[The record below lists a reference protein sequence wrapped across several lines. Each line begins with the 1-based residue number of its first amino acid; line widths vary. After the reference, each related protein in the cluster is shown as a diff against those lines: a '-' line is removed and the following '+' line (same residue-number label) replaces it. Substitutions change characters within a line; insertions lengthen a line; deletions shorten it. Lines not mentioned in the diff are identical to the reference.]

1 MHILLWL
8 SAAHKIR
15 PDDIDKA
22 ISAEFPCPQ
31 TDPELHA
38 IVTKNMVHGPCGVT
52 NRNSPC
58 MQDGVCKKSY
68 PKCHVES
75 TQQGDDAYP
84 RYRRRSTA
92 DGGHVSKLKM
102 RAYGKWMQVEVDNT
116 WVVHYNPWLLRQLH
130 CHVNIEMCTSVKAI
144 KYVLKYVTKGC
155 DQAVISLQQTTHAP
169 ICNEIDNFQHGRY
182 VGSSEAAWRILD
194 NAMHAHHPPVVQLAV
209 HLENG
214 QRVYFTEV
222 TAMDK
227 ATDPAP
233 RTTLTDLFRLCRED
247 EFACTQL
254 YADLPAFYT
263 WDKAKKVWK
272 RRKTG
277 KPVPPH
283 NVFEMPAIG
292 RVYTVSPRQGECYF
306 LRLLLHVVRGPCSF
320 DDLKNGDGRMC
331 ETYRE
336 ACLQRGLLE
345 DDHHHDDALRE
356 AAAEQSTPALR
367 SLFAVIITMCE
378 PSNPIQLWADHQES
392 LCEDFL
398 HRHRQ
403 ALRDDTAQ
411 MNDLILNQCLCDIE
425 AKVLMMGGKSLSH
438 YGLPNPERVA
448 ANHLAREYAQHVS
461 YDRDQ
466 QAELADD
473 QQTLLTDDQRIVFD
487 SFMPSVEKKD
497 SGVAWCSSTV
507 RAEQARRSLSTL
519 YWQRSGQQER
529 LCSPPRQ
536 VVLPR
541 LSWLV
546 VVRCTPRSRFR

>member
-58 MQDGVCKKSY
+58 MQDGVCKKGY

-169 ICNEIDNFQHGRY
+169 IYNEIDNFQHGHY

-247 EFACTQL
+247 EFA
-254 YADLPAFYT
+254 
-263 WDKAKKVWK
+263 
-272 RRKTG
+272 
-277 KPVPPH
+277 
-283 NVFEMPAIG
+283 
-292 RVYTVSPRQGECYF
+292 
-306 LRLLLHVVRGPCSF
+306 
-320 DDLKNGDGRMC
+320 
-331 ETYRE
+331 
-336 ACLQRGLLE
+336 
-345 DDHHHDDALRE
+345 
-356 AAAEQSTPALR
+356 
-367 SLFAVIITMCE
+367 
-378 PSNPIQLWADHQES
+378 
-392 LCEDFL
+392 
-398 HRHRQ
+398 
-403 ALRDDTAQ
+403 
-411 MNDLILNQCLCDIE
+411 
-425 AKVLMMGGKSLSH
+425 
-438 YGLPNPERVA
+438 
-448 ANHLAREYAQHVS
+448 
-461 YDRDQ
+461 
-466 QAELADD
+466 
-473 QQTLLTDDQRIVFD
+473 
-487 SFMPSVEKKD
+487 
-497 SGVAWCSSTV
+497 
-507 RAEQARRSLSTL
+507 
-519 YWQRSGQQER
+519 
-529 LCSPPRQ
+529 
-536 VVLPR
+536 
-541 LSWLV
+541 
-546 VVRCTPRSRFR
+546 